1 MIKDNIVNQSVFEGY
16 KNKLANKLYGLL
28 CEREK
33 DGKWEEFLR
42 NIHIELFG
50 LMDSMQAIQYWELM
64 AKVGS
69 LYMLNYKYFRQ
80 TIFDCI
86 NLVKE
91 LELNDE
97 LFK

>member
-1 MIKDNIVNQSVFEGY
+1 MDNNVNKSIFGGY
-16 KNKLANKLYGLL
+16 KNKLASKLYGLL

-33 DGKWEEFLR
+33 DGKWEEFLK
-42 NIHIELFG
+42 NIHIELLG
-50 LMDSMQAIQYWELM
+50 LMDNMQAIQYWELL

-69 LYMLNYKYFRQ
+69 LHLLNYKYFRQ

-91 LELNDE
+91 LEFEDE
-97 LFK
+97 LFR